1 MIAAIDLFNAYS
13 GNYEDSKAAVLL
25 KTEFLKA
32 AEGIVSDYLGFQPE
46 EKEYRDVLLD
56 GTGTGVLYLPARNIT
71 KLISLSF
78 KDEPQS
84 EDSFFLADDRIEYKE
99 LYTFHKRMYKYI
111 NISFVAGWKSESI
124 PSVIR
129 LAVLRI
135 ATLML
140 QETGGNIGL
149 TGKSFA
155 DNSHTFVSY
164 SNYRKYLEPLAP
176 LRIRRF

>member
-1 MIAAIDLFNAYS
+1 MIADVSLFNAYS
-13 GNYEDSKAAVLL
+13 NNYEDSEDAVLL

-32 AEGIVSDYLGFQPE
+32 AEGLVTDYLGFSPE

-56 GTGTGVLYLPARNIT
+56 GTDKGILYLPARNIT
-71 KLISLSF
+71 KLSSLAF
-78 KDEPQS
+78 DGEEKDLS
-84 EDSFFLADDRIEYKE
+84 DTILTDDRIEYRTGDVFRRLGRE
-99 LYTFHKRMYKYI
+99 YI
-111 NISFVAGWKSESI
+111 SVSFTAGWDENSM
-124 PSVIR
+124 PSTIR

-155 DNSHTFVSY
+155 DNSRTFVSY
-164 SNYRKYLEPLAP
+164 SNYRKYLEPLSP

>member
-1 MIAAIDLFNAYS
+1 MIATVDLFNAYS
-13 GNYEDSKAAVLL
+13 NNYEDSEDAVLL

-32 AEGIVSDYLGFQPE
+32 AEGIVTDYLGFSPE

-56 GTGTGVLYLPARNIT
+56 GTDKGILYLPARNIT
-71 KLISLSF
+71 KLSSLAFDGEGKDIS
-78 KDEPQS
+78 DII
-84 EDSFFLADDRIEYKE
+84 LADDRIEYRTGDVFRS
-99 LYTFHKRMYKYI
+99 LGRKYI
-111 NISFVAGWKSESI
+111 SLSFMAGWDKDSM
-124 PSVIR
+124 PSTIR

-155 DNSHTFVSY
+155 DNSRTFVSY
-164 SNYRKYLEPLAP
+164 SNYRKYLEPLSP
-176 LRIRRF
+176 LRIRKF

>member
-1 MIAAIDLFNAYS
+1 MIADVSLFNAYS
-13 GNYEDSKAAVLL
+13 NNYEDAEDAVLL

-32 AEGIVSDYLGFQPE
+32 AESIVTDYLGFSPE

-56 GTGTGVLYLPARNIT
+56 GTDKGILYLPARNIT
-71 KLISLSF
+71 KLSALLF
-78 KDEPQS
+78 DGEEKDVS
-84 EDSFFLADDRIEYKE
+84 DIIIAYDRIEYRTGDVFRRLGK
-99 LYTFHKRMYKYI
+99 KYI
-111 NISFVAGWKSESI
+111 SVSFIAGWDEDSM
-124 PSVIR
+124 PSTIR

-155 DNSHTFVSY
+155 DNSRTFVSY

>member
-1 MIAAIDLFNAYS
+1 MIADVSLFNAYS
-13 GNYEDSKAAVLL
+13 NNYEDSEDAVLL

-32 AEGIVSDYLGFQPE
+32 AEGIVTDYLGFSPE

-56 GTGTGVLYLPARNIT
+56 GTDKGILYLPARNIT
-71 KLISLSF
+71 KLSALAF
-78 KDEPQS
+78 DGEEKDVS
-84 EDSFFLADDRIEYKE
+84 DIILADDRIEYRTGDVFKKIG
-99 LYTFHKRMYKYI
+99 KRYI
-111 NISFVAGWKSESI
+111 SVSFTAGWDEDTM
-124 PSVIR
+124 PSTIR

-155 DNSHTFVSY
+155 DNSRTFVSY

>member
-1 MIAAIDLFNAYS
+1 MIADVSLFNAYS
-13 GNYEDSKAAVLL
+13 GNYEDSEDAMLL

-32 AEGIVSDYLGFQPE
+32 AENIVTDYLGFNPE
-46 EKEYRDVLLD
+46 EKEYHNVLLD
-56 GTGTGVLYLPARNIT
+56 GTDKGILYLPARNIT
-71 KLISLSF
+71 KLSALAFDGEENDTTDII
-78 KDEPQS
+78 
-84 EDSFFLADDRIEYKE
+84 LADDRIEYRTGDVFRKIG
-99 LYTFHKRMYKYI
+99 RKYI
-111 NISFVAGWKSESI
+111 SLSFMAGWDEDSM
-124 PSVIR
+124 PSTIR

-155 DNSHTFVSY
+155 DNSRTFVSY

>member
-1 MIAAIDLFNAYS
+1 MIADVSLFNAYS
-13 GNYEDSKAAVLL
+13 GNYEDSEDAVLL

-32 AEGIVSDYLGFQPE
+32 AEGVVTDYLEFSPE

-56 GTGTGVLYLPARNIT
+56 GTDKGILYLPARNIT
-71 KLISLSF
+71 KLSELTF
-78 KDEPQS
+78 DDEKKDVS
-84 EDSFFLADDRIEYKE
+84 DIILADDRIEYRSGNVFRR
-99 LYTFHKRMYKYI
+99 LGKRYI
-111 NISFVAGWKSESI
+111 SVSFTAGWNEDTM

-155 DNSHTFVSY
+155 DNSRTFVSY

>member
-1 MIAAIDLFNAYS
+1 MTATIDLFNAYS
-13 GNYEDSKAAVLL
+13 GNYEDSEAAVLL

-32 AEGIVSDYLGFQPE
+32 SEGIVTDYLGFSPE
-46 EKEYRDVLLD
+46 ENEYRDVFLD
-56 GTGTGVLYLPARNIT
+56 GTDKGLLYLPARNIT
-71 KLISLSF
+71 KLISLAF
-78 KDEPQS
+78 DGEEKDTA
-84 EDSFFLADDRIEYKE
+84 DIILADDRIEYRTGDVFRR
-99 LYTFHKRMYKYI
+99 LGKRYI
-111 NISFVAGWKSESI
+111 SVSFTAGWDEDTM
-124 PSVIR
+124 PSTIR

-155 DNSHTFVSY
+155 DNSRTFVSY